1 MTKDEEMALR
11 EYAAGRACTQSVID
25 ALGPMSLWSKSA
37 FDAEIRKAVEAE
49 REACARVCEAEM
61 EPYCGFDKESYAG
74 CRALTSAAAAI
85 RARRKA

>member
-1 MTKDEEMALR
+1 MNKDDIIRMALESGMIVYEGDQDR
-11 EYAAGRACTQSVID
+11 VLFEGGIMECLKRFVA
-25 ALGPMSLWSKSA
+25 
-37 FDAEIRKAVEAE
+37 KAVEAE

-85 RARRKA
+85 RARGQA